1 MSAKQLYVDSETEI
15 IRRKSEETKTRNRFP
30 QVLITALSIVQEN
43 APWVWWC
50 GVRVLYDGRT
60 VLPVCGESESK
71 SWSEKLFWPKYTGKE
86 ILRTVL
92 REA

>member
-1 MSAKQLYVDSETEI
+1 MSARQLYVDSKTEI
-15 IRRKSEETKTRNRFP
+15 IVRKSEETKTRNRFP

-60 VLPVCGESESK
+60 VLPVCGENESK
-71 SWSEKLFWPKYTGKE
+71 SGSEKLFHLKCIRKE
-86 ILRTVL
+86 IL
-92 REA
+92 